1 MPAERFVEQLNTQ
14 IGHEFAA
21 HQQYVACAVYY
32 DALTM
37 PQMAGF
43 FYAQAM
49 EERGHAMMM
58 VRYLLDS
65 DAPVRIPGVSAPQ
78 VDFADLVGP
87 VELALEQER
96 RVTAQIN
103 ELTKIAREES
113 DFASDQFM
121 QWFIKEQVEEV
132 STMSDLVAVV
142 RRSKENIEAIE
153 EYVQR
158 EQSGEGPDP
167 TAPAVAGG

>member
-158 EQSGEGPDP
+158 EQSAEGPDP